1 MVIFTGAELGW
12 LLIVLGALVLL
23 FEAYSPGFFLTVPG
37 TVMVVLGVLLVFGV
51 DIFSS
56 VWGIGLAVLVALGA
70 AIVTVWFYSR
80 LNRGEGIPTTTSRDT
95 VIGLTGRVTHTVDP
109 NSLDGK
115 VRVEG
120 HDWSAHSTG
129 AAIAEGATV
138 RVVGSEG
145 VHIVVEEI

>member
-1 MVIFTGAELGW
+1 MVVFTGVELGW

-37 TVMVVLGVLLVFGV
+37 TVMVILGILLVLGI

-56 VWGIGLAVLVALGA
+56 VWGIGLAVVVALAA

-80 LNRGEGIPTTTSRDT
+80 LNRGEGLPTTTSRDT
-95 VIGLTGRVTHTVDP
+95 VVGRTGRVTRKVDP

-120 HDWSAHSTG
+120 QDWSAHSTG

-145 VHIVVEEI
+145 VHVIVEEV

>member
-23 FEAYSPGFFLTVPG
+23 FEAYSPGFFMTVPG
-37 TVMVVLGVLLVFGV
+37 TVMVVLGVLLVLGV

-109 NSLDGK
+109 NSLEGK

>member
-1 MVIFTGAELGW
+1 MVVFTGVELGW

-37 TVMVVLGVLLVFGV
+37 TVMVILGILLVLGV

-56 VWGIGLAVLVALGA
+56 VWGIGLAVVVALA
-70 AIVTVWFYSR
+70 SAIVTVWFYSR

-95 VIGLTGRVTHTVDP
+95 VIGHTGRVTRMVDATT
-109 NSLDGK
+109 LDGK
-115 VRVEG
+115 VRIDG

-129 AAIAEGATV
+129 AAIAEGAAV

-145 VHIVVEEI
+145 VHVIVEEV

>member
-1 MVIFTGAELGW
+1 MVVFTGAELGW

-37 TVMVVLGVLLVFGV
+37 TVMVVLGILLVLGV

-56 VWGIGLAVLVALGA
+56 VWGIGLAVVVALGA

-95 VIGLTGRVTHTVDP
+95 VIGRTGRVTRTVDP

-115 VRVEG
+115 VLVEG

-129 AAIAEGATV
+129 AAIAEGAAV

-145 VHIVVEEI
+145 VHVIVEEV

>member
-37 TVMVVLGVLLVFGV
+37 TVMVVLGVLLVLGV

-56 VWGIGLAVLVALGA
+56 AWGIGLAVLVALGA
-70 AIVTVWFYSR
+70 AILTVWFYGR

-95 VIGLTGRVTHTVDP
+95 VIGLTGRVTHAVDP
-109 NSLDGK
+109 SSLDGK
-115 VRVEG
+115 VRIEG

-129 AAIAEGATV
+129 ATIAKGAAV

-145 VHIVVEEI
+145 VHVVVEEI